1 MSSIQTNVQQL
12 VMHMTDPTFIEES
25 RSFKVVQIGK
35 GHKHLSHKKK
45 VTKSKNLVQ
54 YKVDQTTIYIYI
66 LDTCVCVT
74 FTHLL
79 HQIKSF
85 LNVKHVLF

>member
-54 YKVDQTTIYIYI
+54 YKVDQTTIYIY
-66 LDTCVCVT
+66 
-74 FTHLL
+74 
-79 HQIKSF
+79 
-85 LNVKHVLF
+85 

>member
-1 MSSIQTNVQQL
+1 MSKKL

-25 RSFKVVQIGK
+25 TSPSFKVVQIGK
-35 GHKHLSHKKK
+35 AHQTSIPQKKGHQIQKPS
-45 VTKSKNLVQ
+45 TVQ
-54 YKVDQTTIYIYI
+54 VDQTTIYKIHV
-66 LDTCVCVT
+66 CVCVT

-85 LNVKHVLF
+85 LNVKHALF